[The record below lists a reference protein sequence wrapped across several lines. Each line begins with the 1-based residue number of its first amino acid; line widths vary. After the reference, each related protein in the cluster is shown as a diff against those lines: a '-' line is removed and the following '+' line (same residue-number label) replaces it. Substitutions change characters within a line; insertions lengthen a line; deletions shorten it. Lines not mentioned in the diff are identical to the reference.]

1 MLNSTLVQS
10 CLYFFIT
17 ARINVGRIAALLAY
31 CYRLC
36 KAYIQSHLPVGGLMG
51 FVMMVA
57 GWLFKFLLKAK
68 FYEWLD
74 KQGGWVSFQY
84 PSIVSSSYPF
94 MVDFMTTIENTFTD

>member
-1 MLNSTLVQS
+1 
-10 CLYFFIT
+10 
-17 ARINVGRIAALLAY
+17 
-31 CYRLC
+31 
-36 KAYIQSHLPVGGLMG
+36 MG

-84 PSIVSSSYPF
+84 PSIMSSF
-94 MVDFMTTIENTFTD
+94 MVDFMTTIENTFTG

>member
-1 MLNSTLVQS
+1 MKPYRFCTALGYLQPGLVVMLVSTIVFLAA
-10 CLYFFIT
+10 

-36 KAYIQSHLPVGGLMG
+36 KTYIEKHLSVGGLMG

-57 GWLFKFLLKAK
+57 GWLFRFLLKAK

-74 KQGGWVSFQY
+74 KQGGWVSV
-84 PSIVSSSYPF
+84 PVGC
-94 MVDFMTTIENTFTD
+94 THC